1 MYGSLNDSALWSK
14 VMEGDQDALA
24 FIYSTH
30 FHSLYRYG
38 MKLHADGNLVK
49 DCIHDLFTGIW
60 LSRERLSVTDSIKFY
75 LLASL
80 KRKIGRQQQGV
91 FSRLF
96 EHAEEPFTHSRE
108 EDLIKEQASAER
120 TQKLEKVMSNLPR
133 RQREILYL
141 RFYEGL
147 DTQQT
152 AEIMS
157 LSVNSTY
164 VLLSKALNYLKKNSD
179 QLLPLLLIVLEHQR
193 FYSHF

>member
-80 KRKIGRQQQGV
+80 KRKIGRQQQGM

-96 EHAEEPFTHSRE
+96 EHSEEPLTHSRE
-108 EDLIKEQASAER
+108 DDLINEQASAER
-120 TQKLEKVMSNLPR
+120 TQKLEKAISNLPR

-152 AEIMS
+152 AAIMS

-193 FYSHF
+193 FL

>member
-1 MYGSLNDSALWSK
+1 LYGSLNDSALWSK

-80 KRKIGRQQQGV
+80 KRKIGRQQQGM

-96 EHAEEPFTHSRE
+96 EHSEEPLTHSRE
-108 EDLIKEQASAER
+108 DDLINEQASAER
-120 TQKLEKVMSNLPR
+120 TQKLEKAISKLPR

-152 AEIMS
+152 AAIMS

-193 FYSHF
+193 FL